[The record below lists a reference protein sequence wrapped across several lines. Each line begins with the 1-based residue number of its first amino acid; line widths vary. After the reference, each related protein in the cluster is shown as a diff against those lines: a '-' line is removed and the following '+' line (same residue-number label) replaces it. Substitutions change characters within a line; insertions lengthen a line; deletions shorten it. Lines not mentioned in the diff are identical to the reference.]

1 MELGADDDTVEETGE
16 ENIVERIPG
25 SNNDGRINAKSFA
38 KEFQLNIPLGLTH
51 RELDIDHEKGEIMD
65 TVLSPR
71 EKVLGLPGNLKLS
84 LKEMNKYFGIHAKN
98 QFYDRYQWVNRQRS
112 INNLSNTEA
121 LSALLFDNEEDLIDD
136 KATVPFAPV
145 RESTRY
151 TALPSVISS
160 STITIESRNITDKP
174 NMRYNR
180 QTIQNP
186 VKLSYDNDNDATPA
200 SNAAHG
206 SSSARDDT
214 YLLDSVLPTRNNTKS
229 PGGVDD
235 EIDDNDSKVSNST
248 SYSLALQAHLAELDI
263 NRAVA
268 PTPRTKYLDECCKGN
283 LFPRSL
289 LIRKNLTKTLDLQH
303 QGMGDSVCQV
313 LAKAVEELPF
323 IQRINICDNNLTDA
337 GLGPFINAIV
347 KISGLLE
354 LNLSQNTLGP
364 LSANSLSS
372 YLSSSTC
379 PLEKLILNN
388 ADVDDFECERFI
400 SAIMHNRSI
409 TDLDLSYNKIGAS
422 ENLNTVMPDMVTG
435 SEALAELLQSDSC
448 MIKRLILQYNM
459 IRLDG
464 AVCLADSLSSNHSL
478 TYLDLSFNSF
488 GTDGG
493 MAIGNAIDKH
503 KNLKTLI
510 VSSNN
515 IGSMACMCI
524 CAGILENKSLT
535 HVRID
540 DNPIGVQG
548 AKSLMMVPIIAG
560 NRVKVH
566 ARKCNI
572 TINEE
577 KCWFN
582 SDKILREYKLSMD
595 NPFERAIFSLLL
607 YQVAGHYTYIFGNV
621 EYECIDPSTN
631 KFTRNKLELI
641 SINSQER
648 MECFDE
654 AQKRVANNLKHIQ
667 TAASDVILAALLF
680 ADVDEDGSGELEVVE
695 FDKLLRSLGLIMDDE
710 RLIEIMDEYDTD
722 GGGTIGIDE
731 FLLFLKRQN
740 IEATC
745 RLKEIEELPV
755 MALKSVPDK
764 RYVAPSTGTMYVTV
778 IDGFAKKEI
787 HRVVSSCDRDYI
799 NELASQTGDC
809 VAMTSFGISGAKV
822 RLDEALNLGDTMMQ
836 DSRSRVEVLVK
847 LLPQSNNIENAR
859 QLVSKMLRKNRL
871 EMLQLKRSIGYAIK
885 PILGCPDGFYRLDLS
900 DEMDR
905 FCITKLIEIS
915 STIAEDRKKNSAVT
929 PGLLGDLSQSG
940 NWMCFRN
947 ECFKG
952 QSMILTK
959 EFASPLPKS
968 GTLEFDFMS
977 STRPSYEDLVVSDGK
992 FIKILSELCLLRL
1005 SERGT
1010 ALEMLKASKAHTDD
1024 MVSSGKYYN
1033 SQSPYYYKVDDKRA
1047 REIGDAAGHFGE
1059 HLTKR
1064 GDIIAHHEPYEE
1076 VKVDLTKSKAGDKA
1090 WVIASVHD
1098 KNNVMYNHPHHS
1110 KRINMAKLLAQQQKL
1125 IDDQNRKEK
1134 EAEDEKLR
1142 SKIRMSIKTKSNS
1155 TNATAATADVE
1166 TRTATSESVND
1177 ALIAYMEGDTS
1188 ESDDEEFG
1196 VSLDNDSNLD
1206 IVSTAP
1212 PKTDEY
1218 GMRYRRMLSSPNVQP
1233 EAKASRISEVV
1244 VETLEYSN
1252 FCCRHLA
1259 LLMNLFYSYG
1269 HKRNSKFFGTYRVEV
1284 AIRLFTR
1291 LVDLHNFDLVLQTL
1305 TPFECGCLKMRIG
1318 ILNYWNP
1325 LKVDGGIELDLS
1337 YRDERVVCKCLC
1349 TLATNEPGDNLQ
1361 QLKFR
1366 WQRSM
1371 DSMPGYQLTEPW
1383 LTDVGM
1389 PFRGVWNTVYFTT
1402 KTGAAYRLR
1411 KAMLS
1416 LTLISETDLIEESNR
1431 TKALENP
1438 PVIGDKYIASNTPM
1452 FSTYLAYHNEKK

>member
-1 MELGADDDTVEETGE
+1 MELGAEDDATEETGE

-25 SNNDGRINAKSFA
+25 ANNDGRINAKSFA
-38 KEFQLNIPLGLTH
+38 NEFQLNIPLGLTH
-51 RELDIDHEKGEIMD
+51 RELSIDHEKGEIID
-65 TVLSPR
+65 TILSPR

-84 LKEMNKYFGIHAKN
+84 LKDMNKYFGVHAKN
-98 QFYDRYQWVNRQRS
+98 QFYDRYQWVNKQRS
-112 INNLSNTEA
+112 INNLSNNEA
-121 LSALLFDNEEDLIDD
+121 LSGLLFDNEEDLIDD

-174 NMRYNR
+174 SVRFNR

-186 VKLSYDNDNDATPA
+186 VKLTYDNDDDNATPA
-200 SNAAHG
+200 GKAAHG
-206 SSSARDDT
+206 DISARDDT

-229 PGGVDD
+229 PGSVED

-248 SYSLALQAHLAELDI
+248 SYSLALQAHLAELDV
-263 NRAVA
+263 NRAAA
-268 PTPRTKYLDECCKGN
+268 PTPRTKYLDECCKEN
-283 LFPRSL
+283 LFPRSF

-303 QGMGDSVCQV
+303 QGMGDRVCQV
-313 LAKAVEELPF
+313 LAAAVEELPF
-323 IQRINICDNNLTDA
+323 IQRINIADNNLTDA

-364 LSANSLSS
+364 MTADSLSS

-379 PLEKLILNN
+379 PLEKLVLNN

-448 MIKRLILQYNM
+448 MIKKLVLQYNM

-464 AVCLADSLSSNHSL
+464 AVCLADSLSSNESL

-515 IGSMACMCI
+515 IGSMACMSI
-524 CAGILENKSLT
+524 CAGILENKSLN
-535 HVRID
+535 HVSID

-560 NRVKVH
+560 NRVKVQ
-566 ARKCNI
+566 AKKCNI
-572 TINEE
+572 TIHEE
-577 KCWFN
+577 KCWFD
-582 SDKILREYKLSMD
+582 SDKILRDYKLSMA

-607 YQVAGHYTYIFGNV
+607 YQVAGHYTYIFSNV
-621 EYECIDPSTN
+621 EYECIDPLTN
-631 KFTRNKLELI
+631 KPTRNKLDLI
-641 SINSQER
+641 PIYSRER
-648 MECFDE
+648 VEYFDE
-654 AQKRVANNLKHIQ
+654 SQKRVANNLKHIQ
-667 TAASDVILAALLF
+667 TAASDVILAAKLF
-680 ADVDEDGSGELEVVE
+680 ADVDEDGSGELEVTE

-745 RLKEIEELPV
+745 RLKEIEEIPV
-755 MALKSVPDK
+755 MALKSDPTK
-764 RYVAPSTGTMYVTV
+764 RYVPPDNGVMYISI

-809 VAMTSFGISGAKV
+809 IAMTSFGVSGAKV
-822 RLDEALNLGDTMMQ
+822 RLDEALNLSETMMQ
-836 DSRSRVEVLVK
+836 ESRSKVDVLVK
-847 LLPQSNNIENAR
+847 LLPQSNNTENAR
-859 QLVSKMLRKNRL
+859 QLVNKMLRKNRL
-871 EMLQLKRSIGYAIK
+871 EMLQLKRAIGYAIK

-915 STIAEDRKKNSAVT
+915 STIAEDRKKQSVIT
-929 PGLLGDLSQSG
+929 PGLLGDLSQTG

-952 QSMILTK
+952 QAIVMTK

-1010 ALEMLKASKAHTDD
+1010 ALEMLKASKAYTDE
-1024 MVSSGKYYN
+1024 VVTSGKYYN
-1033 SQSPYYYKVDDKRA
+1033 SQSPFYYAVDDKRA

-1059 HLTKR
+1059 HLVKR
-1064 GDIIAHHEPYEE
+1064 GDIIEHHKPYEE
-1076 VKVDLTKSKAGDKA
+1076 IKVDLTQNRAGDKA

-1098 KNNVMYNHPHHS
+1098 KNNVTYNHPHHS
-1110 KRINMAKLLAQQQKL
+1110 KRIDMAKLLAQQQKL
-1125 IDDQNRKEK
+1125 IDDQTRKEK
-1134 EAEDEKLR
+1134 EAEEEKLR
-1142 SKIRMSIKTKSNS
+1142 SKIRSSVKTKSS
-1155 TNATAATADVE
+1155 TTTTTTTNVEVTSTVSEAVNNALV
-1166 TRTATSESVND
+1166 
-1177 ALIAYMEGDTS
+1177 AYMEGDTS

-1206 IVSTAP
+1206 IVSNAP

-1233 EAKASRISEVV
+1233 EAKASRISDMI
-1244 VETLEYSN
+1244 VETFEYSN

-1259 LLMNLFYSYG
+1259 MMMNLFYSYG
-1269 HKRNSKFFGTYRVEV
+1269 HKRSSKFFGTYRVEV
-1284 AIRLFTR
+1284 IVRLFTR
-1291 LVDLHNFDLVLQTL
+1291 LVDLHNFDLVLKTL
-1305 TPFECGCLKMRIG
+1305 TPFECGCIKMRIG

-1325 LKVDGGIELDLS
+1325 LKIDGGIELDIS

-1383 LTDVGM
+1383 LSDVGM

-1411 KAMLS
+1411 KAMLN
-1416 LTLISETDLIEESNR
+1416 LTLISETDLVEESDR
-1431 TKALENP
+1431 SKALENP
-1438 PVIGDKYIASNTPM
+1438 PSIGEKYVTNNTPL